1 MIKNLLLSI
10 LKYLILPFAL
20 LYGFIVYIRNKM
32 YDWKLISSIE
42 FSLPVICVG
51 NITVGGTGK
60 SPHIE
65 YLIELLSPFY
75 KVATLSRGYRRYTR
89 GFKIADIRS
98 TARDIGDE
106 PFQFLS
112 KYPQVTV
119 CVAEERMTAIPSL
132 LQQRPETDLILL
144 DDAFQHR
151 TVRAGLNLLLTDFD
165 RLYSK
170 DFIMPFGLLREG
182 RSGAKRAG
190 MIIVSKCPENLSSQQ
205 RDQVMKEI
213 SPLAHQQVY
222 FTTIRYKNIYPLTGL
237 RKDINRDTKII
248 LVTGIANA
256 LPLLQHLRKDFAD
269 VYQLEYKD
277 HHYYTYD
284 DVNEMRDAYLHIESE
299 NKILITTEKDA
310 SRLML
315 LQDKIIEYQLP
326 FYAQAISI
334 DFLFNETEQ
343 FNQQI
348 MTFVQ
353 DIIPP
358 LPETEISEI

>member
-1 MIKNLLLSI
+1 
-10 LKYLILPFAL
+10 
-20 LYGFIVYIRNKM
+20 
-32 YDWKLISSIE
+32 
-42 FSLPVICVG
+42 
-51 NITVGGTGK
+51 
-60 SPHIE
+60 
-65 YLIELLSPFY
+65 
-75 KVATLSRGYRRYTR
+75 
-89 GFKIADIRS
+89 
-98 TARDIGDE
+98 
-106 PFQFLS
+106 
-112 KYPQVTV
+112 
-119 CVAEERMTAIPSL
+119 
-132 LQQRPETDLILL
+132 
-144 DDAFQHR
+144 
-151 TVRAGLNLLLTDFD
+151 
-165 RLYSK
+165 
-170 DFIMPFGLLREG
+170 
-182 RSGAKRAG
+182 
-190 MIIVSKCPENLSSQQ
+190 
-205 RDQVMKEI
+205 
-213 SPLAHQQVY
+213 
-222 FTTIRYKNIYPLTGL
+222 
-237 RKDINRDTKII
+237 
-248 LVTGIANA
+248 
-256 LPLLQHLRKDFAD
+256 LRKDFAD